1 MEWMFRCDGEKR
13 GDGNH
18 NTTMFS
24 TIGED
29 KESCEG
35 EASPTSAPP
44 VSPTSASPASP
55 TPAPPV
61 SSTSATSSTDTSA
74 ATSTTDGIAHL
85 IFLATDSSS
94 CIRQAKEFRKNN
106 GKAGTKSK

>member
-1 MEWMFRCDGEKR
+1 
-13 GDGNH
+13 
-18 NTTMFS
+18 MFS

-29 KESCEG
+29 KQGCG
-35 EASPTSAPP
+35 DEAAPP
-44 VSPTSASPASP
+44 VSP

-94 CIRQAKEFRKNN
+94 CVRQAKEFRKNN

>member
-1 MEWMFRCDGEKR
+1 MFITFDVLFRCDGEKR

-44 VSPTSASPASP
+44 VSPTSA
-55 TPAPPV
+55 T
-61 SSTSATSSTDTSA
+61 SSTSTSST
-74 ATSTTDGIAHL
+74 STTKVSPTTTT
-85 IFLATDSSS
+85 TDSTTTSNS
-94 CIRQAKEFRKNN
+94 AN
-106 GKAGTKSK
+106 GIVHQIIITTNYYITRVDL

>member
-1 MEWMFRCDGEKR
+1 
-13 GDGNH
+13 
-18 NTTMFS
+18 MFS

-29 KESCEG
+29 KQGCG
-35 EASPTSAPP
+35 DEAAPP
-44 VSPTSASPASP
+44 VSPTSAS
-55 TPAPPV
+55 PV